1 MLMNKHLIRIMAQAF
16 YGNRTATEVERGEI
30 DRFVLG
36 YLDKN
41 IFVDDARIDRTII
54 KVPNTDNIVIVY
66 NKYEEEEARE
76 NKMLKPLIVIPE
88 DNIEIYSRCVIC
100 RVDENGEFEDLRKED
115 FEKFIEFLAE

>member
-1 MLMNKHLIRIMAQAF
+1 MNKHFIRIVSQAF
-16 YGNRTATEVERGEI
+16 YGNRTATEIERGEI

-41 IFVDDARIDRTII
+41 IFVDDARIDRTTI

-76 NKMLKPLIVIPE
+76 NKMLKPLVVIPE
-88 DNIEIYSRCVIC
+88 DNIEIYSRCVVC
-100 RVDENGEFEDLRKED
+100 RVDENGEFEDLRTED
-115 FEKFIEFLAE
+115 LEKFIEFLAE

>member
-1 MLMNKHLIRIMAQAF
+1 MNKHLIKIMAQAF
-16 YGNRTATEVERGEI
+16 YGNRTATEIERGEI

-41 IFVDDARIDRTII
+41 IFIDDAEIDRTII

-66 NKYEEEEARE
+66 NKYEEEEARK
-76 NKMLKPLIVIPE
+76 NKMFKPLIVIPE
-88 DNIEIYSRCVIC
+88 DNIEIYSRCIVC
-100 RVDENGEFEDLRKED
+100 RVDENGEFEDLQKED

>member
-1 MLMNKHLIRIMAQAF
+1 MMNKHLIRIMAQAF
-16 YGNRTATEVERGEI
+16 YGNRTATEIERGEI